1 MEQNCEQELAVIIDR
16 SEPMKYIM
24 KRYPD
29 QKEIWG
35 DYLQEVKKICPAK
48 YWIML
53 PMERVEA

>member
-1 MEQNCEQELAVIIDR
+1 MDR
-16 SEPMKYIM
+16 EDALKYIM

-53 PMERVEA
+53 PTESEEA

>member
-1 MEQNCEQELAVIIDR
+1 MDR
-16 SEPMKYIM
+16 EDALKYIM

-53 PMERVEA
+53 PLESEGA